1 MLRLLR
7 KIKFIF
13 ISICLILVLGT
24 IVAFGNFSPFKNSSY
39 NKKSEEVPA
48 TQEVKNDTTN
58 ILLLSDNIN
67 SMIIASIDNKNKDI
81 KLTPVENTAYMNITD
96 NENLLKSIE
105 KTTKI
110 NLDKFLK
117 LNISDLMKVVSI
129 LGDITVDIKEED
141 LQLINN
147 LIPKFYAESTDDNKG
162 KMTLISSPGV
172 QKINEYQAMAYT
184 YVASKDIEKQK
195 KIIISLIENA
205 KNVDFTKY
213 MDIFNTLKPHVDTN
227 LTVPDMLKLASS
239 FI

>member
-24 IVAFGNFSPFKNSSY
+24 IVAF

-48 TQEVKNDTTN
+48 TQEVKDDTTN

-67 SMIIASIDNKNKDI
+67 SMIIASINNKNKDI
-81 KLTPVENTAYMNITD
+81 ELTPVENTAYMDITD

-195 KIIISLIENA
+195 EIIISLIENA

-213 MDIFNTLKPHVDTN
+213 IDIFNTLKPHVDTN

>member
-24 IVAFGNFSPFKNSSY
+24 IVAFD
-39 NKKSEEVPA
+39 KKSEEVPA
-48 TQEVKNDTTN
+48 TQEVKDDTTN

-81 KLTPVENTAYMNITD
+81 ELTPVENTAYMNITD

-184 YVASKDIEKQK
+184 SVASKDIEKQK
-195 KIIISLIENA
+195 EIIISLIENA

-213 MDIFNTLKPHVDTN
+213 IDIFNTLKPHVDTN

>member
-24 IVAFGNFSPFKNSSY
+24 IVAF
-39 NKKSEEVPA
+39 NKKSEEVPT
-48 TQEVKNDTTN
+48 TQEVKDDTTN

-67 SMIIASIDNKNKDI
+67 SMIIASINNKNKDI
-81 KLTPVENTAYMNITD
+81 ELTPVENTAYMNITD
-96 NENLLKSIE
+96 KENLLKSIE

-184 YVASKDIEKQK
+184 SVASKDIEKQK
-195 KIIISLIENA
+195 EIIISLIENA

>member
-24 IVAFGNFSPFKNSSY
+24 IVAFD
-39 NKKSEEVPA
+39 KKSEEVPA
-48 TQEVKNDTTN
+48 TQEVKDDTTN

-67 SMIIASIDNKNKDI
+67 SMIIASINNKNKDI
-81 KLTPVENTAYMNITD
+81 ELTPVENTAYMNITD

-184 YVASKDIEKQK
+184 SVASKDIEKQK
-195 KIIISLIENA
+195 EIIISLIENA

>member
-1 MLRLLR
+1 MSRLLR

-24 IVAFGNFSPFKNSSY
+24 IVAF

-48 TQEVKNDTTN
+48 TQEVKDDTTN

-67 SMIIASIDNKNKDI
+67 SMIIASINNKNKDI
-81 KLTPVENTAYMNITD
+81 ELTPVENTAYMDITD

-184 YVASKDIEKQK
+184 SVASKDIEKQK
-195 KIIISLIENA
+195 EIIISLIENA

>member
-24 IVAFGNFSPFKNSSY
+24 IVAF

-48 TQEVKNDTTN
+48 TQEVKDDTTN

-67 SMIIASIDNKNKDI
+67 SMIIASINNKNKDI
-81 KLTPVENTAYMNITD
+81 ELTPVENTAYMNITD

-184 YVASKDIEKQK
+184 SVASKDIEKQK
-195 KIIISLIENA
+195 EIITSLIENA
-205 KNVDFTKY
+205 KNVHFTKY
-213 MDIFNTLKPHVDTN
+213 IDIFNTLKPHVDTN

>member
-24 IVAFGNFSPFKNSSY
+24 IVAF
-39 NKKSEEVPA
+39 NKKSEEVPT
-48 TQEVKNDTTN
+48 TQEVKDDTTN

-67 SMIIASIDNKNKDI
+67 SMIIASINNKNKDI
-81 KLTPVENTAYMNITD
+81 ELTPVENIAYMNITD
-96 NENLLKSIE
+96 KENLLKSIE

-184 YVASKDIEKQK
+184 SVASKDIEKQK
-195 KIIISLIENA
+195 EIIISLIENA

>member
-24 IVAFGNFSPFKNSSY
+24 IVAF

-67 SMIIASIDNKNKDI
+67 SMIIASINNKNKDI
-81 KLTPVENTAYMNITD
+81 ELTPVENTAYMNITD

-184 YVASKDIEKQK
+184 SVASKDIEKQK
-195 KIIISLIENA
+195 EIIISLIENA

>member
-24 IVAFGNFSPFKNSSY
+24 IVAF
-39 NKKSEEVPA
+39 NKKSEEVPT
-48 TQEVKNDTTN
+48 TQEVKDDTTN

-81 KLTPVENTAYMNITD
+81 ELTPVENIAYMDISD
-96 NENLLKSIE
+96 KENLLKSIE

-184 YVASKDIEKQK
+184 SVASKDIEKQK
-195 KIIISLIENA
+195 EILISLIENA
-205 KNVDFTKY
+205 KNMDFTKY

>member
-24 IVAFGNFSPFKNSSY
+24 IVAF
-39 NKKSEEVPA
+39 NKKSEEVPT
-48 TQEVKNDTTN
+48 TQEVKDDTTN

-67 SMIIASIDNKNKDI
+67 SMIIASINNKNKDI
-81 KLTPVENTAYMNITD
+81 ELTPVENTAYMNITD

-184 YVASKDIEKQK
+184 SVASKDIEKQK
-195 KIIISLIENA
+195 EIIISLIENA

>member
-1 MLRLLR
+1 MSRLLR

-24 IVAFGNFSPFKNSSY
+24 IVTFD
-39 NKKSEEVPA
+39 KKSEKVPA
-48 TQEVKNDTTN
+48 TQEVKDDTTN

-81 KLTPVENTAYMNITD
+81 ELTPVENTAYMNITD

-184 YVASKDIEKQK
+184 SVASKDIEKQK
-195 KIIISLIENA
+195 EIIISLIENA

-213 MDIFNTLKPHVDTN
+213 IDIFNTLKPHVDTN

>member
-24 IVAFGNFSPFKNSSY
+24 IVAF
-39 NKKSEEVPA
+39 NKKTEEVPA
-48 TQEVKNDTTN
+48 TQEVKDDTTN

-67 SMIIASIDNKNKDI
+67 SMIIASINNKNKDI
-81 KLTPVENTAYMNITD
+81 ELTPVESTAYMNITD

-184 YVASKDIEKQK
+184 SVASKDIEKQK
-195 KIIISLIENA
+195 EIIISLIENA

>member
-24 IVAFGNFSPFKNSSY
+24 IVAF

-48 TQEVKNDTTN
+48 TQEVKDDTTN

-81 KLTPVENTAYMNITD
+81 ELTPVENTAYMNITD

-195 KIIISLIENA
+195 EIIISLIENA

>member
-24 IVAFGNFSPFKNSSY
+24 IVAF

-48 TQEVKNDTTN
+48 TQEVKDDTTN

-81 KLTPVENTAYMNITD
+81 ELTPVENTAYMDITD

-141 LQLINN
+141 LQLIKN

-184 YVASKDIEKQK
+184 SVASKDIEKQK
-195 KIIISLIENA
+195 EIIISLIENA

-213 MDIFNTLKPHVDTN
+213 IDIFNTLKPHVDTN

>member
-24 IVAFGNFSPFKNSSY
+24 IVTFD
-39 NKKSEEVPA
+39 KKSEKVPA
-48 TQEVKNDTTN
+48 TQEVKDDTTN

-81 KLTPVENTAYMNITD
+81 ELTPVENTAYMNITD

-184 YVASKDIEKQK
+184 SVASKDIEKQK
-195 KIIISLIENA
+195 EIIISLIENA

>member
-24 IVAFGNFSPFKNSSY
+24 IIAFGNFSSFKNSSY
-39 NKKSEEVPA
+39 NKKTEEVPA
-48 TQEVKNDTTN
+48 TQEAKDDTTN

-67 SMIIASIDNKNKDI
+67 SMIIASINNKNKDI

-96 NENLLKSIE
+96 KENLLKSIE

-172 QKINEYQAMAYT
+172 
-184 YVASKDIEKQK
+184 
-195 KIIISLIENA
+195 
-205 KNVDFTKY
+205 
-213 MDIFNTLKPHVDTN
+213 
-227 LTVPDMLKLASS
+227 
-239 FI
+239 

>member
-24 IVAFGNFSPFKNSSY
+24 IVAF

-48 TQEVKNDTTN
+48 TQEVKDDTTN

-67 SMIIASIDNKNKDI
+67 SMIIASINNKNKDI
-81 KLTPVENTAYMNITD
+81 ELTPVENTAYMNITD

-184 YVASKDIEKQK
+184 SVASKDIEKQK
-195 KIIISLIENA
+195 EIITSLIENA

-213 MDIFNTLKPHVDTN
+213 IDIFNTLKPHVDTN

>member
-1 MLRLLR
+1 MSRLLR

-24 IVAFGNFSPFKNSSY
+24 IVAF

-48 TQEVKNDTTN
+48 TQEVKDDTTN

-81 KLTPVENTAYMNITD
+81 ELTPVENTAYMNITD

-184 YVASKDIEKQK
+184 SVASKDIEKQK
-195 KIIISLIENA
+195 EIIISLIENA

>member
-1 MLRLLR
+1 MSRLLR

-24 IVAFGNFSPFKNSSY
+24 IVTFD
-39 NKKSEEVPA
+39 KKSEKVPA
-48 TQEVKNDTTN
+48 TQEVKDDTTN

-81 KLTPVENTAYMNITD
+81 ELTPVENTAYMNITD

-117 LNISDLMKVVSI
+117 LNISDLMKLVSI

-184 YVASKDIEKQK
+184 SVASKDIEKQK
-195 KIIISLIENA
+195 EIIISLIENA

>member
-1 MLRLLR
+1 MSRLLR

-24 IVAFGNFSPFKNSSY
+24 IVAF

-184 YVASKDIEKQK
+184 SVASKDIEKQK
-195 KIIISLIENA
+195 EIIISLIENA

>member
-7 KIKFIF
+7 EIKFIF

-24 IVAFGNFSPFKNSSY
+24 IVAF
-39 NKKSEEVPA
+39 NKKTEEVPA
-48 TQEVKNDTTN
+48 TQEVKDDTTN

-81 KLTPVENTAYMNITD
+81 ELTPVENTAYMNITD

-184 YVASKDIEKQK
+184 SVASKDIEKQK
-195 KIIISLIENA
+195 EIIISLIENA

-213 MDIFNTLKPHVDTN
+213 IDIFNTLKPHVDTN

>member
-24 IVAFGNFSPFKNSSY
+24 IVAF

-48 TQEVKNDTTN
+48 TQEVKDDTTN

-67 SMIIASIDNKNKDI
+67 SMIIASINNKNKDI
-81 KLTPVENTAYMNITD
+81 ELTPVENTAYMDITD
-96 NENLLKSIE
+96 NENILKSIE

-172 QKINEYQAMAYT
+172 QKINEYQAIAYT
-184 YVASKDIEKQK
+184 SVASKDIEKQK
-195 KIIISLIENA
+195 EIIISLIENA

-213 MDIFNTLKPHVDTN
+213 IDIFNTLKPHVDTN

>member
-24 IVAFGNFSPFKNSSY
+24 IVAF

-48 TQEVKNDTTN
+48 TQEAKDDTTN

-67 SMIIASIDNKNKDI
+67 SMIIASINNKNKDI
-81 KLTPVENTAYMNITD
+81 ELTPVENIAYMNITD
-96 NENLLKSIE
+96 KENLLKSIE

-184 YVASKDIEKQK
+184 SVASKDIEKQK

>member
-24 IVAFGNFSPFKNSSY
+24 IVAF

-48 TQEVKNDTTN
+48 TQEAKDDTTN

-67 SMIIASIDNKNKDI
+67 SMIIASINNKNKDI
-81 KLTPVENTAYMNITD
+81 ELTPVENIAYMNITD
-96 NENLLKSIE
+96 KENLLKSIE

-184 YVASKDIEKQK
+184 SVASKDIEKQK
-195 KIIISLIENA
+195 EIIISLIENA

>member
-24 IVAFGNFSPFKNSSY
+24 IVAF

-48 TQEVKNDTTN
+48 TQEVKDDTTN

-67 SMIIASIDNKNKDI
+67 SMIIASINNKNKDI
-81 KLTPVENTAYMNITD
+81 ELTPVENTAYMDITD

-195 KIIISLIENA
+195 EIIISLIENA

>member
-24 IVAFGNFSPFKNSSY
+24 IVTFD
-39 NKKSEEVPA
+39 KKSEKVPA
-48 TQEVKNDTTN
+48 TQEVKDDTTN

-81 KLTPVENTAYMNITD
+81 ELTPVENTAYMNITD
-96 NENLLKSIE
+96 KENLLKSIE

-184 YVASKDIEKQK
+184 SVASKDIEKQK
-195 KIIISLIENA
+195 EIIISLIENA

>member
-24 IVAFGNFSPFKNSSY
+24 IVTFD
-39 NKKSEEVPA
+39 KKSEKVPA
-48 TQEVKNDTTN
+48 TQEVKDDTTN

-67 SMIIASIDNKNKDI
+67 SMIIASINNKNKDI
-81 KLTPVENTAYMNITD
+81 ELTPVENTAYMNITD

-184 YVASKDIEKQK
+184 SVASKDIEKQK
-195 KIIISLIENA
+195 EIIISLIENA

>member
-24 IVAFGNFSPFKNSSY
+24 IVAF

-48 TQEVKNDTTN
+48 TQEVKDDTTN

-81 KLTPVENTAYMNITD
+81 ELTPVENIAYMNITD

-184 YVASKDIEKQK
+184 SVASKDIEKQK
-195 KIIISLIENA
+195 EIIISLIENA

>member
-24 IVAFGNFSPFKNSSY
+24 IVAF
-39 NKKSEEVPA
+39 NKKSEEVPT
-48 TQEVKNDTTN
+48 TQEVKDDTTN

-81 KLTPVENTAYMNITD
+81 ELTPVENTAYMNITD

-195 KIIISLIENA
+195 EIIISLIENA

-213 MDIFNTLKPHVDTN
+213 IDIFNTLKPHVDTN

>member
-1 MLRLLR
+1 MSRLLR

-24 IVAFGNFSPFKNSSY
+24 IVTFD
-39 NKKSEEVPA
+39 KKSEKVPA
-48 TQEVKNDTTN
+48 TQEVKDDTTN

-67 SMIIASIDNKNKDI
+67 SMIIASINNKNKDI
-81 KLTPVENTAYMNITD
+81 ELTPVENTAYMDITD

-184 YVASKDIEKQK
+184 SVASKDIEKQK
-195 KIIISLIENA
+195 EIIISLIENA